1 MDIVPS
7 LWDPKGDLNAYL
19 EVCEPTFI
27 SRGSSLLARDQLTL
41 SDGRLAVS
49 FMVETPK
56 GA

>member
-27 SRGSSLLARDQLTL
+27 SPGSSLLARDQLTL

-49 FMVETPK
+49 FMVETP
-56 GA
+56 